1 MPRPC
6 PGHAQAMPRPWG
18 LVGFPFGAA
27 KGFYFW
33 ILWKSMDHYGSSSCQ
48 LHQLEGQDETAGHVK
63 KIPRSMPGRY
73 DYSEVEK
80 DLYRCG
86 FSVLQSYAQY
96 VAMPMMLQVQLFVT
110 THLCKNRG
118 SVSKFP
124 KYQQLAFGRIWFK
137 VNVARS
143 GSLNGLP
150 RLVGRCRVFFDL
162 KWLRRFQMVLKWG
175 IIADS
180 HSLHHSL

>member
-1 MPRPC
+1 MTGFRVPHFSGEWVGC
-6 PGHAQAMPRPWG
+6 PGHAQAMPRPCPDHGGWW
-18 LVGFPFGAA
+18 GFPLALPKASTSEYYGNL
-27 KGFYFW
+27 W
-33 ILWKSMDHYGSSSCQ
+33 IIMDHQVVSFISWRARMRLPDTSKRSR
-48 LHQLEGQDETAGHVK
+48 GQCLVDTTIPK
-63 KIPRSMPGRY
+63 WRKICTVAASVCFRVMP
-73 DYSEVEK
+73 
-80 DLYRCG
+80 
-86 FSVLQSYAQY
+86 QY

-150 RLVGRCRVFFDL
+150 RLVGRCRFF
-162 KWLRRFQMVLKWG
+162 
-175 IIADS
+175 S
-180 HSLHHSL
+180 T